1 MHISGKTIAVTG
13 GGSGIGRALCERFAR
28 EGARGVAVLDL
39 QEAHAMA
46 VADTIQGL
54 GLSCDVTVEDEL
66 RAAIEETE
74 RRLGPIDLFCSNA
87 GTLQNDTDLL
97 DPASAPDEAWNLS
110 WRVHVMSH
118 VYAAR
123 HLAPRMATRGGGHF
137 LHTISAAGLLTQ
149 IGSGPYSASKHA
161 AVGFAENLA
170 IAYQSRGVGVSILCP
185 QGVATPMVAGA
196 MQTPAV
202 HDGLLSP
209 EEVVD
214 AVISGLAEDRFLILP
229 HPQVL
234 KYMQRKAADY
244 EAWLRGMAR
253 LHQRSFSE
261 VNRQ

>member
-1 MHISGKTIAVTG
+1 MRIRGKTVAVTG

-28 EGARGVAVLDL
+28 EGARGIAVLDL
-39 QEAHAMA
+39 QQDNAMA
-46 VADTIQGL
+46 VADAIHGL
-54 GLSCDVTVEDEL
+54 GLSCDVTVENEL
-66 RAAIEETE
+66 RTAIEQTE
-74 RRLGPIDLFCSNA
+74 SCLGPIDLFCSNA
-87 GTLQNDTDLL
+87 GTLLNDTDPL

-123 HLAPRMATRGGGHF
+123 YLAPRMAERGGGHF

-161 AVGFAENLA
+161 AVGFAESLA

-196 MQTPAV
+196 MQTPAI
-202 HDGLLSP
+202 HDGILSP
-209 EEVVD
+209 EAVVD
-214 AVISGLAEDRFLILP
+214 AVICGLAENRFLILP

-234 KYMQRKAADY
+234 KYMQRKTADY
-244 EAWLRGMAR
+244 EAWLSGVGR
-253 LHQRSFSE
+253 LYQRSTAD
-261 VNRQ
+261 VDGK